1 MLFNLKSYS
10 YSWLHYGMVV
20 AHAVVGLA
28 AMVVAGR
35 CRPIFPDVR
44 QRGCVSQLPSAVTA
58 LSSLMLMLGSVAAL
72 MHFPTACTFGCITPL
87 VGALLVTNIVPVMR
101 AAARCVLK
109 TAPHPS

>member
-35 CRPIFPDVR
+35 CRPIFPDGSEAAYHSC
-44 QRGCVSQLPSAVTA
+44 QAPS
-58 LSSLMLMLGSVAAL
+58 
-72 MHFPTACTFGCITPL
+72 PL
-87 VGALLVTNIVPVMR
+87 CRL
-101 AAARCVLK
+101 
-109 TAPHPS
+109 